1 MRTAR
6 SLLRALGS
14 AVGVTALAGV
24 IAVAPAHGQ
33 TYPDRPIKFIAP
45 IAAGGLTDI
54 LTREIATGLAERLGQ
69 PVVVE
74 NRPGGGGT
82 IGMVAAAKAP
92 PDGYTLVMVYSG
104 VASVNPVLIPGLPYN
119 TARDFAPIGLVGSF
133 PMLLIARPDFPARD
147 TKELIALV
155 KSKPGAFNYGSAGNA
170 TTSHMT
176 MELFR
181 HATGLEITHV
191 PYKGEAPVLADII
204 GGQIDFAFN
213 TMTSVLPYLGSDRV
227 RVLGIST
234 PTPSSLAP
242 GVVPVADSGIPGF
255 NATGWYA
262 VLAPAGT
269 PAPII
274 ARLNE
279 TLGKIVTDPQVRARM
294 ASQGVELFTST
305 PEGAAQ
311 WIADDAQKWRAVIE
325 KAGIKAN

>member
-1 MRTAR
+1 
-6 SLLRALGS
+6 
-14 AVGVTALAGV
+14 
-24 IAVAPAHGQ
+24 
-33 TYPDRPIKFIAP
+33 
-45 IAAGGLTDI
+45 
-54 LTREIATGLAERLGQ
+54 
-69 PVVVE
+69 
-74 NRPGGGGT
+74 
-82 IGMVAAAKAP
+82 
-92 PDGYTLVMVYSG
+92 
-104 VASVNPVLIPGLPYN
+104 
-119 TARDFAPIGLVGSF
+119 
-133 PMLLIARPDFPARD
+133 
-147 TKELIALV
+147 
-155 KSKPGAFNYGSAGNA
+155 
-170 TTSHMT
+170 MT

-274 ARLNE
+274 TRLNE
-279 TLGKIVTDPQVRARM
+279 TLGKIVTDPKVRARM